1 MDKEWIKLPRYS
13 SEYIDGVEFF
23 LNYAYT
29 NGKPQGGEILCPCAK
44 CHNTC
49 WEVRAIVYDHLI
61 GYGFEKGYDV
71 WVRHGEVLKDMYLD
85 GLLHD
90 TFRDVAEEYEL
101 NKGPNDDA
109 KKFYNLIEE
118 AQQDLYPGCKNFST
132 LSFTIRLYL
141 LKCLHGWSNASFTS
155 LLGLLREAMPH
166 LNIPDSFYKTI
177 CMIRDLG
184 LDYEKID
191 ACPNDC
197 MLYWKDHKND
207 YFCHVCGASRYT
219 KSSSEND
226 ENKNSHK
233 IPAKVLRYFPLIP
246 RLQRLFMCSKTASS
260 LRWHEEECPKDGKL
274 RHPVDGEAWK
284 DFDKRHP
291 EFAID
296 SRNIRLGLASDGFNP
311 FRSMNLSHNTW
322 PVVLIPY
329 NFPPWWCMKA
339 EYSILSL
346 IIPGPK
352 SPGNDIDVY
361 LQPLVDDLKVLWES
375 GVETYDASK
384 NQTFHMRAALIW
396 TINDFPAYAML
407 SGWSTKGKLACPCCN
422 YETNSAYLMHSRKMC
437 YMDHRIFLPMDHE
450 YRSNT
455 KAFNGRKEFRP
466 PSHLLEVEEDKYGLI
481 CVYFKKICY
490 KNDPFVLASQ
500 VKQCFY
506 IQDPLNSD
514 RNYVLKIIPR
524 DYFDMKEESHLNI
537 QESYQNEPPDHAL
550 NLSIVDER
558 SGFELVRGD
567 LPPIIV
573 ENPLLVPNE
582 IQSEDSDHDDTLWD
596 YIE

>member
-29 NGKPQGGEILCPCAK
+29 NGKLQGGEILCPYAK

-49 WEVRAIVYDHLI
+49 WEVRAII
-61 GYGFEKGYDV
+61 
-71 WVRHGEVLKDMYLD
+71 
-85 GLLHD
+85 
-90 TFRDVAEEYEL
+90 DVAEDSEL
-101 NKGPNDDA
+101 NKGLNDDA

-118 AQQDLYPGCKNFST
+118 AQQELYPGCKNFST

-166 LNIPDSFYKTI
+166 LNIPDSFYKTRG
-177 CMIRDLG
+177 MIKDLG

-207 YFCHVCGASRYT
+207 FSCHVCGASRYT

-226 ENKNSHK
+226 ENKNAHK
-233 IPAKVLRYFPLIP
+233 VPAKVLRYFPLIP

-260 LRWHEEECPKDGKL
+260 LRWHEEERSKDGKL
-274 RHPVDGEAWK
+274 RHPADGEAWK

-291 EFAID
+291 DFAID

-311 FRSMNLSHNTW
+311 FRSMNLSHSTW
-322 PVVLIPY
+322 PMVQIPY
-329 NFPPWWCMKA
+329 NFPPLWCMKA

-375 GVETYDASK
+375 GVETCDASK
-384 NQTFHMRAALIW
+384 NQTFQMRAALMW

-407 SGWSTKGKLACPCCN
+407 SGWSTKGKLTCPCFN
-422 YETNSAYLMHSRKMC
+422 HETNSAYLMHSRKMC
-437 YMDHRIFLPMDHE
+437 YMDHRVFLPMEHE
-450 YRSNT
+450 YISNA
-455 KAFNGRKEFRP
+455 KAFNGRKEFRA
-466 PSHLLEVEEDKYGLI
+466 PSHLLEEGKTKDHERARFDLQEMGIRNKLHSKETNDGKN
-481 CVYFKKICY
+481 VYMYAK
-490 KNDPFVLASQ
+490 A
-500 VKQCFY
+500 CFSMTPNEKS
-506 IQDPLNSD
+506 IFCA
-514 RNYVLKIIPR
+514 VLKDTKIPYGCASNISR
-524 DYFDMKEESHLNI
+524 CVNVAERKVSVYKSHDAHFMLHYLL
-537 QESYQNEPPDHAL
+537 QVA
-550 NLSIVDER
+550 
-558 SGFELVRGD
+558 D
-567 LPPIIV
+567 LDI
-573 ENPLLVPNE
+573 L
-582 IQSEDSDHDDTLWD
+582 QSEIAETLCQFETIFPPSFFD
-596 YIE
+596 VM